1 MQEAL
6 LKVTHRDKEV
16 EYAARTMLYRM
27 MNLMG
32 RNQKDALD
40 DVDFMSVADVYRLR
54 GMSAPDEAVG
64 AFDLISPLSG
74 AEFNGVRKDLRK
86 FAIGLKE
93 GKGDP
98 FAAMHEISHMVQHG
112 TFTDEQNALVLSAF
126 REAQA
131 KGETMARKVTEAWKN
146 QADNDYKMSS
156 EWFAESFSHYLA
168 ERTIKG
174 DLFRVRAGEEPL
186 QFKGQ
191 LETLFDR
198 LREMVAYV
206 VNGLIGRK
214 DMRQMFRSLTFY
226 GDMMQFGNKTRPFAA
241 AVRSTPSYGVQPS
254 IAKNYVRD
262 VIGEMDANR
271 EILAR
276 QFVDAGTD
284 ERLADF
290 VWYHG
295 TPNGLAYERTPG
307 IEARFDMASADAEF
321 GPGVYVMKGRG
332 LADYQSRAA
341 HAGGLRNFINE
352 AADTPAKRAAAEEM
366 IPLIQRAQED
376 IAGLQ
381 AKIEGVDWH
390 ATTRRSADELMAEG
404 AINAHSDAPAHTLAS
419 LQEKLIHAVS
429 YEELLWRELNRA
441 AGINRA
447 PKVMP
452 VFARAR
458 QTFNFDGDT
467 LYSLGT
473 REGNDITWFLVS
485 LARANLIEPRAIPG
499 IEDALGSSFT
509 GTDLYQYLVRSA
521 MVNDGTPNNVSEAKK
536 ALAEHL
542 LLMDYDSL
550 KVSQTQGDYGVGEAM
565 VMLKPKNLKHIDADV
580 YDRDVDHI
588 FQSVVESDIKPVG
601 AIASL
606 SKTGFDPLDRSS
618 IPLTLRILQ
627 RGGMPTHLAQ
637 PVRRMLRQE
646 ELSEDDLKILH
657 RGGGFMTFLDELS
670 VRVRR
675 VGAQWF
681 ADKMKPLEGFGFYER
696 QAADMSARVAPV
708 LEELNALP
716 DAGGRMKRWARRNA
730 GLAFKDIPQPASHRR
745 IIRALRRGEEEVLR
759 LKPAERQ
766 AALNIAHAFESEL
779 REMRDLGIA
788 VGDARAYGTD

>member
-1 MQEAL
+1 
-6 LKVTHRDKEV
+6 
-16 EYAARTMLYRM
+16 
-27 MNLMG
+27 
-32 RNQKDALD
+32 
-40 DVDFMSVADVYRLR
+40 
-54 GMSAPDEAVG
+54 
-64 AFDLISPLSG
+64 
-74 AEFNGVRKDLRK
+74 
-86 FAIGLKE
+86 
-93 GKGDP
+93 
-98 FAAMHEISHMVQHG
+98 
-112 TFTDEQNALVLSAF
+112 
-126 REAQA
+126 
-131 KGETMARKVTEAWKN
+131 
-146 QADNDYKMSS
+146 
-156 EWFAESFSHYLA
+156 
-168 ERTIKG
+168 
-174 DLFRVRAGEEPL
+174 
-186 QFKGQ
+186 
-191 LETLFDR
+191 
-198 LREMVAYV
+198 
-206 VNGLIGRK
+206 
-214 DMRQMFRSLTFY
+214 
-226 GDMMQFGNKTRPFAA
+226 
-241 AVRSTPSYGVQPS
+241 
-254 IAKNYVRD
+254 
-262 VIGEMDANR
+262 
-271 EILAR
+271 
-276 QFVDAGTD
+276 
-284 ERLADF
+284 
-290 VWYHG
+290 
-295 TPNGLAYERTPG
+295 
-307 IEARFDMASADAEF
+307 
-321 GPGVYVMKGRG
+321 
-332 LADYQSRAA
+332 
-341 HAGGLRNFINE
+341 
-352 AADTPAKRAAAEEM
+352 
-366 IPLIQRAQED
+366 
-376 IAGLQ
+376 
-381 AKIEGVDWH
+381 
-390 ATTRRSADELMAEG
+390 MAEG

-788 VGDARAYGTD
+788 VGDARAYGTDYYVPQVWDIEHIRDHPSEFMSVMKRWFLIESRRDPDLDILNPAQAQERSEELLRKMLINDGVLEGDAHYSSAVSNPFNRRVIRLNAGDYNELGLDRYLVDDLAGLMSKYFDKTSRKKILTEEFGVGGHAYNDYVNTAQTGHSGAVRSLMSERSEIFHQGEHYHDNVDVVKLQIPALSKEQAEMAMDAVVDVMGPSAQSRRANKEAARSILMNALPGGIQNNENARHYARRVDAIVNALVDFSEQNLNLSHNDVSLLNKALNVLNRRPPEGDARGAKHSISRKLRSFNSISLLAFTTLTSAPDMVLPLVRSGRVDSWMKGWTKYMSDPDYRQATRNVGTAIENMLHERLVHMAGEGNQRFANSFFNLI